1 MTQLKANGRE
11 MCEKEN
17 NDGVNNPELASA
29 LVSRL
34 DSNVGSILLGALL
47 VSILDANGESI

>member
-47 VSILDANGESI
+47 VSKLDTNGESI